1 MQLNAWGEC
10 IASLPCDWLK
20 LFDSRR
26 LTFYPSTC
34 FINNHL
40 IASHAASIWKMQCN
54 GKTKM
59 SKISFLI
66 YRNARS
72 CVCVREWW
80 NKRANYT
87 WNI

>member
-1 MQLNAWGEC
+1 MQLNAWGKC

-40 IASHAASIWKMQCN
+40 IASHAASIWKMQ
-54 GKTKM
+54 
-59 SKISFLI
+59 
-66 YRNARS
+66 
-72 CVCVREWW
+72 W
-80 NKRANYT
+80 
-87 WNI
+87 